1 MTDVSIKGLVPSFVI
16 SDRNRGMELLLQGD
30 EFSALKNQQVDV
42 VIESGG
48 GVRWIVDGV
57 MSKPIE
63 LEGQTFFIINAVPMK
78 GSFREGGRE
87 YTDLKITLRVS
98 NKTVATQSFKV
109 LYSDPIIG

>member
-16 SDRNRGMELLLQGD
+16 SDRNRGMELLLQGGN
-30 EFSALKNQQVDV
+30 FAALKAQKIDI

-48 GVRWIVDGV
+48 GVRWMVDEV

-63 LEGQTFFIINAVPMK
+63 LEGETFFIINAVPIK

-87 YTDLKITLRVS
+87 YTDLKITLKIG